1 MRVCYTL
8 EAVEH
13 IDAIHSFIEGRN
25 PQAARR
31 VIEHIR
37 DAAERLVEFPHIGH
51 AGLVAGTREWVVQG
65 LPYIIVYEL
74 DLQRDEVTVLGVFH
88 GAQDRET
95 RLE

>member
-1 MRVCYTL
+1 
-8 EAVEH
+8 
-13 IDAIHSFIEGRN
+13 
-25 PQAARR
+25 
-31 VIEHIR
+31 
-37 DAAERLVEFPHIGH
+37 
-51 AGLVAGTREWVVQG
+51 VQG